1 MSTITDS
8 TKNIFGYVT
17 FYLKYTSNDSVY
29 YAKFCSDFK
38 PPISEAL
45 FLSVLERVKTIYEQ
59 QYGQTLTGCFC
70 SKEEYEDHDDNRAE
84 TAVTWE
90 SDEQGNVTTTV
101 KNPQMLER
109 TADWI
114 YEIHIGLSSKHKVL
128 YSVITEEDAV
138 SQFLQML
145 QTPNVAEP
153 QKVSLIRKRYRNG
166 ICEKEEYRYK
176 ENGQW
181 FPLK

>member
-1 MSTITDS
+1 MSNIINS

-17 FYLKYTSNDSVY
+17 IYLKYTSNDSVY

-45 FLSVLERVKTIYEQ
+45 FLSVLEKVKTIYEQ

-70 SKEEYEDHDDNRAE
+70 SKEEYDAHDDNRAE

-109 TADWI
+109 TEDWI
-114 YEIHIGLSSKHKVL
+114 YEIGLYLPSGYKVL
-128 YSVITEEDAV
+128 NSFDTEEDAV
-138 SQFLQML
+138 SLFLQIL
-145 QTPNVAEP
+145 QIPTDAEQ
-153 QKVSLIRKRYRNG
+153 QKPFLMRKRYRNG
-166 ICEKEEYRYK
+166 ICEREEYQYK
-176 ENGQW
+176 DKW
-181 FPLK
+181 VSLK